1 MSSSSRP
8 PLPVTRPA
16 WQERLATLPGDPDHI
31 PAFFFAHGS
40 PVLTISNNDSPDL
53 NPQMRALV
61 QHGGLESPFANFL
74 RDFGPAL
81 LAKYQPKGIL
91 VFSAHWETEGEQL
104 VTDYGEDNPL
114 LMDYYGFSPEFYKLK
129 FSSGGD
135 AQLSQRVVEL
145 FNQAGIRARLTPKD
159 EARGEDGRGFQ
170 GPGLDHGVF
179 IPFRLMFGEDFR
191 SVPIV
196 QASIDG
202 SLSPERNWSL
212 GKAVSK
218 LREEGILVLSGGLT
232 IHNLQDRSCF
242 TPETANPLTREF
254 NDAVSSAISLSDP
267 VARKTALVALTKHK
281 GFRLAHPR
289 EDHFVP
295 IYVAAG
301 AGEEGNVQ
309 VLSGIYGCQTVAFS
323 S

>member
-1 MSSSSRP
+1 
-8 PLPVTRPA
+8 
-16 WQERLATLPGDPDHI
+16 
-31 PAFFFAHGS
+31 
-40 PVLTISNNDSPDL
+40 
-53 NPQMRALV
+53 
-61 QHGGLESPFANFL
+61 
-74 RDFGPAL
+74 
-81 LAKYQPKGIL
+81 
-91 VFSAHWETEGEQL
+91 
-104 VTDYGEDNPL
+104 
-114 LMDYYGFSPEFYKLK
+114 MDYYGFPPELYELR
-129 FSSGGD
+129 FSSRGD

-145 FNQAGIRARLTPKD
+145 FNQAGIRARLTSKD
-159 EARGEDGRGFQ
+159 EARGMDGRGFQ

-191 SVPIV
+191 RSVPIV

-212 GKAVSK
+212 GKAITK

-232 IHNLQDRSCF
+232 IHNLRDRSCF
-242 TPETANPLTREF
+242 TPETANLLAREF

-301 AGEEGNVQ
+301 AGEEGNVHM
-309 VLSGIYGCQTVAFS
+309 LSGIYGCQTVAFGP
-323 S
+323 